1 MNRENKISFRLTG
14 RTALFSDPIT
24 KAGGEKFS
32 YSVPTYQAL
41 KGICESIYWKPTFI
55 WYIDRVR
62 IINPIRTESRGIRV
76 PKYQNNSNDLS
87 IYTYLIDAEYQV
99 EAHFEWNMQREELS
113 ADREFRVIKEARQR
127 LLNR

>member
-1 MNRENKISFRLTG
+1 MNKENKISFRLTG

-62 IINPIRTESRGIRV
+62 IINPIRTESRRHTRSKIS
-76 PKYQNNSNDLS
+76 KQ
-87 IYTYLIDAEYQV
+87 
-99 EAHFEWNMQREELS
+99 F
-113 ADREFRVIKEARQR
+113 
-127 LLNR
+127 

>member
-99 EAHFEWNMQREELS
+99 EAHFECNMQIEYMS
-113 ADREFRVIKEARQR
+113 D
-127 LLNR
+127 